1 MTGSRVVLLTGGS
14 GVVGSALL
22 PYLVEAADTEIVLL
36 LRAGSADA
44 LATRRRAC
52 LDFAAGRMRRD
63 HEARVAAV
71 RGDVAETSLGLAP
84 ADHASL
90 VERVTHIVHAAGVVK
105 LNQPLDAARRSA
117 IDGVAHGLEFAR
129 ACAAHRPPPKMEYLS
144 TVGVAGRRSGV
155 VPEAPLDDVAG
166 YHNTYE
172 QAKAEAEA
180 MALAASREG
189 LPITVHRPSM
199 VVGDSRDGRVIH
211 FQVFYHLARFIA
223 GARTRGI
230 VPAFGDV
237 RLDLVPSDYVARA
250 IATSMTRADATGR
263 ILHLCAGPGGAMP
276 LDEVG
281 ERVRAFLAAHGEAI
295 GPPRHVPRSMV
306 RLFARVGGAV
316 VPGSAGRALA
326 SLPHFLDYLAEDQRF
341 ANAQTAA
348 FFARE
353 NLRPPPIA
361 SYLDTVL
368 EYWHARRAPA
378 HA

>member
-1 MTGSRVVLLTGGS
+1 
-14 GVVGSALL
+14 
-22 PYLVEAADTEIVLL
+22 
-36 LRAGSADA
+36 
-44 LATRRRAC
+44 
-52 LDFAAGRMRRD
+52 
-63 HEARVAAV
+63 
-71 RGDVAETSLGLAP
+71 
-84 ADHASL
+84 
-90 VERVTHIVHAAGVVK
+90 
-105 LNQPLDAARRSA
+105 
-117 IDGVAHGLEFAR
+117 
-129 ACAAHRPPPKMEYLS
+129 
-144 TVGVAGRRSGV
+144 
-155 VPEAPLDDVAG
+155 
-166 YHNTYE
+166 
-172 QAKAEAEA
+172 
-180 MALAASREG
+180 MALAARRDG
-189 LPITVHRPSM
+189 LPITVLRPSM

-211 FQVFYHLARFIA
+211 FQVCYHLARFIA
-223 GARTRGI
+223 GTRTRGV